1 MMEPHVVPRDL
12 TDAVGAGSDSAEIG
26 QRHRGGDV
34 ADVVEA
40 IPSEGIEDLEVEP
53 SAVEAHHKGTLAA
66 EGAAQGVRGCLTAEP
81 AATGSADQ
89 VTPCA
94 SVTTMSA
101 MPFVA
106 SRRLLSQP
114 LSMGSSPE

>member
-66 EGAAQGVRGCLTAEP
+66 EGAAQGVRGCLEGLAHRRASGNRERGP
-81 AATGSADQ
+81 AAPVREGD
-89 VTPCA
+89 
-94 SVTTMSA
+94 
-101 MPFVA
+101 
-106 SRRLLSQP
+106 
-114 LSMGSSPE
+114 ED